1 MNKVVN
7 VDLKMI
13 VKPNR
18 IPVIECEALRLEGF
32 VLGAMA
38 AETTRVGVAA
48 LLLFDAL
55 QPMKIFLLNV
65 NESRTKN
72 EKRKKDFYF
81 LS

>member
-1 MNKVVN
+1 
-7 VDLKMI
+7 MI
-13 VKPNR
+13 VKPNT
-18 IPVIECEALRLEGF
+18 IPAIECEALRLEGF

-38 AETTRVGVAA
+38 AETTRVGVVA

-55 QPMKIFLLNV
+55 QPMKIFLFNV